1 MASKRTIQYARRH
14 KRIAFVIGLASGIT
28 HDSGQEI
35 AEAALVLPILF
46 LILLAIFWFGRAF
59 NIAST
64 IERAARHG
72 IQTFTHPTCASCGNN
87 FPTNAQ
93 TVDSVNSALQDDH
106 LQPANVTAY
115 APPFACDATPAPTCT
130 TLQGVEICTGVPLTC
145 GTVNCQ
151 NPPVAC
157 GSNPDLQGVRVS
169 FGYQFTSPL
178 PIANLPA
185 MTLHAS
191 ALSPQ
196 EN

>member
-1 MASKRTIQYARRH
+1 MAIIRKIQRVHCRMVFLVSGLGYIKR
-14 KRIAFVIGLASGIT
+14 
-28 HDSGQEI
+28 DSGQEI

-64 IERAARHG
+64 IERAAKHG
-72 IQTFTHPTCASCGNN
+72 IQTFDRPTCTVCGNS
-87 FPTNAQ
+87 FSTDAQ
-93 TVDSVNSALQDDH
+93 IVDSVNSALQDDH

-115 APPFACDATPAPTCT
+115 SPPFACNAAPICT
-130 TLQGVEICTGVPLTC
+130 TIQGVEICRNVPLTC

-151 NPPVAC
+151 SPPAAC
-157 GSNPDLQGVRVS
+157 GSGPVLGVRVS

-191 ALSPQ
+191 ALGQQ
-196 EN
+196 ED

>member
-1 MASKRTIQYARRH
+1 MAIIRKIQRVRCRTVFLIS
-14 KRIAFVIGLASGIT
+14 GLGYIER
-28 HDSGQEI
+28 DSGQEI

-64 IERAARHG
+64 IERAAKHG